1 MTPTLRLS
9 IHHLPIGSYMSYV
22 NRVERNVMHSDIFDK
37 INELYDKRRQTELG
51 GGDERIKKQH
61 AKGKLTARERIDYL
75 LDKDTFIE
83 LNPFMEHRGTD
94 FGMNNNDAKGEGVV
108 TGFGKIN
115 GRPIYLFSQD
125 FTVYGGAL
133 GEMHG
138 KKIANV
144 MDLAAKNGVP
154 FIGLNDSG
162 GARIQEGVSSLDGYG
177 HVFYRN
183 SIYSGVIPQISV
195 IMGPNA
201 GGAVYSPAITDFVI
215 MVEETSQM
223 FITGPKVIET
233 VTGEKISTED
243 LGGAHIHN
251 AKSGNAHMKAESEEK
266 ALDAVRELLTYL
278 PLNHKVKPPT
288 VDCEQTEDIRP
299 DLTDI
304 VPFNP
309 TKSYDVKLIIEQV
322 VDVDSFFEI
331 HKDFAKNI
339 VVGFARINGQ
349 TVGLICNQPKYLA
362 GGLDIDSS
370 DKAARFI
377 RFCDAFR
384 IPLITFEDVTGFFA
398 GIKQEHGGIIRHGA
412 KILYAYSEATV
423 PKITMITRKAYGGA
437 YVALNSKSIG
447 ADIVYAWPNAE
458 IAVMGPEGAA
468 NIIFAKEIAD
478 SENPEETRQEKIDI
492 YREKFANPYIAAGLG
507 MVDDVIDPR
516 ETRIKLMQALDMLK
530 NKEEDRPKKKH
541 GNIPL

>member
-1 MTPTLRLS
+1 M
-9 IHHLPIGSYMSYV
+9 
-22 NRVERNVMHSDIFDK
+22 DIFDK
-37 INELYDKRRQTELG
+37 INELYDKRRQAELG
-51 GGDERIKKQH
+51 GGDERIEKQH

-75 LDKDTFIE
+75 LDDQSFVELNTFI
-83 LNPFMEHRGTD
+83 EHRGTD
-94 FGMNNNDAKGEGVV
+94 FGMNHADAKGEGVV
-108 TGFGKIN
+108 TGYGKIN
-115 GRPIYLFSQD
+115 GKPVYLFAQD

-138 KKIANV
+138 KKIAAV

-195 IMGPNA
+195 IMGPSA

-215 MVEETSQM
+215 MVEKTSQM

-233 VTGEKISTED
+233 VTGEKISSED

-251 AKSGNAHMKAESEEK
+251 SKSGNAHIKAKSEYE
-266 ALDAVRELLTYL
+266 ALDAVKKLLTYL
-278 PLNHKVKPPT
+278 PKNNMEKPAILGN
-288 VDCEQTEDIRP
+288 VEGDHLRSY
-299 DLTDI
+299 LTDI
-304 VPFNP
+304 VPFDSTRP
-309 TKSYDVKLIIEQV
+309 YDVTDVITEV
-322 VDVDSFFEI
+322 VDEDSFFEI
-331 HKDFAKNI
+331 HSEFAKNI
-339 VVGFARINGQ
+339 VVGFARIDGRA
-349 TVGLICNQPKYLA
+349 VGLVCNQPKYLA

-377 RFCDAFR
+377 RFCDSFN
-384 IPLITFEDVTGFFA
+384 IPLVTFEDVTGFFP

-423 PKITMITRKAYGGA
+423 PKITVITRKAYGGA

-447 ADIVYAWPNAE
+447 ADLVYAWPNAE

-468 NIIFAKEIAD
+468 NIIFAKDIAE
-478 SENPEETRQEKIDI
+478 SEDPDKTRQEKIDT

-516 ETRIKLMQALDMLK
+516 ETRMKLIQALEMLEQK
-530 NKEEDRPKKKH
+530 REQRPSKKH